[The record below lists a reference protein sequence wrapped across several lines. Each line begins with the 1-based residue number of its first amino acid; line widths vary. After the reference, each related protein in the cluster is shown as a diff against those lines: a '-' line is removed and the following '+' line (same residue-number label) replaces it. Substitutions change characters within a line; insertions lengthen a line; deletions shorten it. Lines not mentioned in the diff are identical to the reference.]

1 MMLALLAAY
10 MIIASHGVML
20 LLLHSSTGVAMCSG
34 M

>member
-10 MIIASHGVML
+10 MIIASHGLML
-20 LLLHSSTGVAMCSG
+20 LLLHSSAGVAMYSG